1 MLLTTL
7 GSAVDTETENTNVK
21 IYKIYL
27 MMFGKYDTYAQ
38 LFELFSHDFF
48 VGKKKIFFIPNS
60 SH

>member
-1 MLLTTL
+1 M
-7 GSAVDTETENTNVK
+7 DTETENTNVK

-27 MMFGKYDTYAQ
+27 ITFGKCGTYAQ

-60 SH
+60 LH